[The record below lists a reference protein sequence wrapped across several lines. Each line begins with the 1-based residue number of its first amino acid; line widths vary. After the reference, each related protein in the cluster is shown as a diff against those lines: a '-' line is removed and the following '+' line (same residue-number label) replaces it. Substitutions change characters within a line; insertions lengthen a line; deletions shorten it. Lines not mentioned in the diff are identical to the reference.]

1 MLGSGEEVLIFCYM
15 RVAAVK
21 KKIYSAVKNIF
32 FRGKLAYISETAD
45 WVIKDIAQE
54 IVQGLNAVYKSS
66 AMITYSP
73 LFLRKKIIHYGSVS
87 ALVDIDGRLKLGHHS
102 NIYVLTWYHVIDND
116 PRLRAIPEI
125 NKYIDIV
132 HTTCSKTANTLL
144 EYGLDKKKL
153 RIIPQS
159 INLDVWR
166 PYEIQKRTQIRKELG
181 LPAHKKIIG
190 SFQKDGMG
198 WADGNDPKLEKGPDI
213 LCDTLIRLSEKNDN
227 LHVLLTGPARGY
239 VKQRLDGASIS
250 YTHHIVKDAA
260 DLVDYYNALD
270 LYIVTSRVEGGPKAL
285 LESFATRTPVVSTSV
300 GMASDVIIDEKNGM
314 LTEIEDVSD
323 LVESSHRLL
332 CDKQLSDRIIQQAYI
347 DVQEFS
353 HEKIVKK
360 YIDELYAPLGFT

>member
-1 MLGSGEEVLIFCYM
+1 M
-15 RVAAVK
+15 
-21 KKIYSAVKNIF
+21 
-32 FRGKLAYISETAD
+32 
-45 WVIKDIAQE
+45 
-54 IVQGLNAVYKSS
+54 
-66 AMITYSP
+66 
-73 LFLRKKIIHYGSVS
+73 
-87 ALVDIDGRLKLGHHS
+87 
-102 NIYVLTWYHVIDND
+102 
-116 PRLRAIPEI
+116 
-125 NKYIDIV
+125 
-132 HTTCSKTANTLL
+132 
-144 EYGLDKKKL
+144 
-153 RIIPQS
+153 
-159 INLDVWR
+159 WR

-198 WADGNDPKLEKGPDI
+198 WADGNDPKFEKGPDI

-360 YIDELYAPLGFT
+360 YIDELYAPLGFTI